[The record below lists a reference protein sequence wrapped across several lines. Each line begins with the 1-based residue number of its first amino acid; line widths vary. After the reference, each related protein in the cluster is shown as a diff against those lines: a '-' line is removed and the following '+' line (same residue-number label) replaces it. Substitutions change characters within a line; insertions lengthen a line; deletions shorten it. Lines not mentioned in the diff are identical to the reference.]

1 MKTYEEMMEETLV
14 VEKILCSLQ
23 KKFYYVVVAIKES

>member
-1 MKTYEEMMEETLV
+1 VVIATVATSAAVTSAAALQ

-23 KKFYYVVVAIKES
+23 KRQE